1 MEFAEYGSK
10 NAPTLIF
17 IHGSCTTA
25 ETCYSK
31 VAEALK
37 GNYHCVLCRL
47 DGHYDGSPDFVS
59 LDKEAEQIEEYV
71 QQNRNGSVYA
81 LIGLSLGSTICVH
94 LLTRKKLS
102 VSKVFID
109 GVYVQNKGALYAN
122 MCALMCNIGIGY
134 MRKGG
139 KVPDKLIETVFGKG
153 NRSVVDMMYS
163 GTSKI
168 TVKNVCRQVY
178 EYKLGN
184 ISADGVDII
193 SLRGEYEPI
202 PTASFKLL
210 KEHIPHIREKVIPN
224 CGHAQFLNEQPDKY
238 IRLLTEFLKN

>member
-1 MEFAEYGSK
+1 
-10 NAPTLIF
+10 
-17 IHGSCTTA
+17 
-25 ETCYSK
+25 
-31 VAEALK
+31 
-37 GNYHCVLCRL
+37 
-47 DGHYDGSPDFVS
+47 
-59 LDKEAEQIEEYV
+59 
-71 QQNRNGSVYA
+71 
-81 LIGLSLGSTICVH
+81 
-94 LLTRKKLS
+94 
-102 VSKVFID
+102 
-109 GVYVQNKGALYAN
+109 

-210 KEHIPHIREKVIPN
+210 KEHIPHIREKVID
-224 CGHAQFLNEQPDKY
+224 FLNVKYTFFLLSKRDKLVHFFQKFLCIFFHVSILPDLCIY
-238 IRLLTEFLKN
+238 TDHLVLFYP

>member
-1 MEFAEYGSK
+1 M
-10 NAPTLIF
+10 
-17 IHGSCTTA
+17 
-25 ETCYSK
+25 
-31 VAEALK
+31 
-37 GNYHCVLCRL
+37 
-47 DGHYDGSPDFVS
+47 
-59 LDKEAEQIEEYV
+59 
-71 QQNRNGSVYA
+71 
-81 LIGLSLGSTICVH
+81 SLGSTICVH

-102 VSKVFID
+102 VSKVFLD

-210 KEHIPHIREKVIPN
+210 KEQKK
-224 CGHAQFLNEQPDKY
+224 LNWASRTP
-238 IRLLTEFLKN
+238 

>member
-1 MEFAEYGSK
+1 MF
-10 NAPTLIF
+10 L
-17 IHGSCTTA
+17 
-25 ETCYSK
+25 
-31 VAEALK
+31 
-37 GNYHCVLCRL
+37 
-47 DGHYDGSPDFVS
+47 
-59 LDKEAEQIEEYV
+59 
-71 QQNRNGSVYA
+71 
-81 LIGLSLGSTICVH
+81 
-94 LLTRKKLS
+94 
-102 VSKVFID
+102 D

-122 MCALMCNIGIGY
+122 MCALMCNIGIDY
-134 MRKGG
+134 IRKGG
-139 KVPDKLIETVFGKG
+139 KVPDKLIEMVFGKG